1 MDHFLSKLKIVVLL
15 FALSIP
21 GSAAAQAPVIEW
33 EHSLGGSFWD
43 YASAIVNTRDGGYA
57 VVGSTGSND
66 GDVSGLKFK
75 PGASFNAWVV
85 KLTSSGTVAWQ
96 KVLGGSG
103 GEEANAIQ
111 QTRDGGFVIA
121 GWTDSFDD
129 DVKNHNDQFLDS
141 WIVKLDS
148 LGKIQWQ
155 YCYGD
160 NNGDHESFS
169 VTECADGG
177 FAAAGW
183 IQQCIDSGKGGPI
196 GPLHGEI
203 IKLTSTGKLV
213 WHKFISTADYGFALT
228 GTAELSYGHAS
239 DDVWILKL
247 DSTGVIEWTKAYGG
261 SQSDIGCSIIE
272 ASNEAGNGYAVVAST
287 GSADGDLAGTKGEL
301 WIMRLDLSGALV
313 WQQVLS
319 VGGTSDLA
327 FVRGTSITETQDGSY
342 AVTCASHANGK
353 DVSTSKGKD
362 DFYIA
367 QFSENGKL
375 LWNNSYG
382 GTNDEFARSI
392 IATPDGGFALAGVTL
407 SNDGDVSGFHGD
419 EDAWVVKLRP
429 AHKGV
434 QVQESISNFSASLSP
449 SLGTGNGYLDVASV
463 TSLRVNV
470 TIYNQLGQ
478 LISSLPNFP
487 SSTQHH
493 APFDL
498 TNFPSGNYYFRIQS
512 AAESKILVFKLVK

>member
-1 MDHFLSKLKIVVLL
+1 
-15 FALSIP
+15 
-21 GSAAAQAPVIEW
+21 
-33 EHSLGGSFWD
+33 
-43 YASAIVNTRDGGYA
+43 
-57 VVGSTGSND
+57 
-66 GDVSGLKFK
+66 
-75 PGASFNAWVV
+75 
-85 KLTSSGTVAWQ
+85 
-96 KVLGGSG
+96 
-103 GEEANAIQ
+103 
-111 QTRDGGFVIA
+111 
-121 GWTDSFDD
+121 
-129 DVKNHNDQFLDS
+129 
-141 WIVKLDS
+141 
-148 LGKIQWQ
+148 
-155 YCYGD
+155 
-160 NNGDHESFS
+160 
-169 VTECADGG
+169 
-177 FAAAGW
+177 
-183 IQQCIDSGKGGPI
+183 
-196 GPLHGEI
+196 
-203 IKLTSTGKLV
+203 
-213 WHKFISTADYGFALT
+213 
-228 GTAELSYGHAS
+228 
-239 DDVWILKL
+239 
-247 DSTGVIEWTKAYGG
+247 
-261 SQSDIGCSIIE
+261 
-272 ASNEAGNGYAVVAST
+272 
-287 GSADGDLAGTKGEL
+287 
-301 WIMRLDLSGALV
+301 
-313 WQQVLS
+313 